1 LGGSHFFVIFFKR
14 LFYSVP
20 WYAFTLPFS
29 FSFSSCLSVDFGIV
43 GILVSFNSSIRPA
56 LPLLDREQALVSV
69 YIAGDGVED
78 RE

>member
-29 FSFSSCLSVDFGIV
+29 FFFFFMVVPWQHCGHIGKCQQLHQADIS
-43 GILVSFNSSIRPA
+43 
-56 LPLLDREQALVSV
+56 LPDREQAPVSV
-69 YIAGDGVED
+69 YIEGDVVED